1 MPDPFEIL
9 TQRILLPDLK
19 LKKVIYNKDFI
30 YLFVEK
36 RLSGE
41 VCPHCAQLSSTGY
54 DKRQVRLKD
63 EPIRDKKVILFAVKR
78 RFYCKPCKR
87 VFSEPIGGVIAR
99 RRTTQRF
106 RKAVLVA
113 CENMVSIKKV
123 RQRFRVSSSF
133 VYTALYEQLE
143 LRRRTRLYPFPSS
156 IGIDEHAMK
165 RNRKFGFMEFNTMV
179 VDLKNHRPIEV
190 IPGKDPATLRQ
201 YLDPIAGP
209 ENVKWAVIDMC
220 DPYKKFIKSY
230 FPNARIVADKF
241 HVLRLITPYINRA
254 RMDITGDRR
263 SNPVRKLLL
272 RKRENLSFIERSA
285 LDKWLHAFP
294 KMQELYFYK
303 EALRRFY
310 RCKGFDRAKRAYIN
324 LLDLMATS
332 ELPEIQRLRR
342 TLKKWQVEIL
352 HHFSSGLTNA
362 MTEGFNNKAKV
373 VKRMGYGYRSQNN
386 FRLRVLNACA

>member
-9 TQRILLPDLK
+9 SQRVLLPDLK
-19 LKKVIYNKDFI
+19 LKKVIYRKNW
-30 YLFVEK
+30 LCLEVEK
-36 RLSGE
+36 ESAFE
-41 VCPHCAQLSSTGY
+41 VCPHCATKSSARY
-54 DKRQVRLKD
+54 DRRRVRLKD
-63 EPIRDKKVILFAVKR
+63 EPIREKKVVLFAMKR

-87 VFSEPIGGVIAR
+87 VFSEPIGGVLPR

-123 RQRFRVSSSF
+123 RSRFNVSSSF

-143 LRRRTRLYPFPSS
+143 LRRRTRLYPFPEA

-190 IPGKDPATLRQ
+190 IPGKDTATLRQ
-201 YLDPIAGP
+201 YLDPIANP

-230 FPNARIVADKF
+230 FPNAKIVADKF
-241 HVLRLITPYINRA
+241 HVLRLITPHINRA

-272 RKRENLSFIERSA
+272 RKREKLSFTERSA
-285 LDKWLHAFP
+285 LDKWLRAFP
-294 KMQELYFYK
+294 KMAELYFYK
-303 EALRRFY
+303 EAMRRLY
-310 RCKGFDRAKRAYIN
+310 RCKGFDRARRSLIK

-332 ELPEIQRLRR
+332 QLPEIQRLRR
-342 TLKKWQVEIL
+342 TLKKWQIEIL